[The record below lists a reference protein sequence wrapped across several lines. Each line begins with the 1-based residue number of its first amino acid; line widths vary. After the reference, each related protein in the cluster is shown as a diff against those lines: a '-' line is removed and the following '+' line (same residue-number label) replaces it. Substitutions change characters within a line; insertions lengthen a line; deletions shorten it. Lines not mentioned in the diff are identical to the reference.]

1 MLETS
6 REKFVS
12 QIIAF
17 GTFFTVIFVLVSQV
31 SDPVN
36 VTKQTSLA
44 LFAFAAAGVVLFQGA
59 GRLWADSRVPLIAG
73 LSFQLFALSAV
84 LHSKSPLSQ
93 NIYGV
98 YGRNTGF
105 LTYLSLTL
113 IFFAALYLRKERN
126 FARIIYALLLAG
138 MVNVIYCLWVVLFGD
153 FVGWSNPYKNILGTF
168 GNPNFIGSFLGI
180 FISILATNLFKPG
193 LSKIHRASG
202 ILIILI
208 ALVEV
213 KASHAVQGVVVTM
226 GGLSI
231 LGFYLIRDKFKS
243 QLIPSLYT
251 ALVAFFGFV
260 ALMGALQIGPL
271 TKIVY
276 KTSVS
281 LRGEYWQA
289 GWNMGQQFP
298 FTGVGMDAYG
308 DWYRRMRDSNALI
321 FPGPNTVTNAAHNV
335 LMDLFAYGG
344 WPLLLSYVF
353 LLLLSIIAIVK
364 VTLRQ
369 RKFDVTFVSLTVGW
383 ICYQVQS
390 IISINQVGLAIC
402 GWILGGCLIA
412 YEISTREN
420 INVSIKN
427 SKNILTRKSKQN
439 SVQFF
444 FSPQIVAVQAGLL
457 GLLLAVPPLNADL
470 KWKSAAS
477 AGNLPGI
484 EKVLQPSYLMPYDSN
499 RNSTIVLSLEQS
511 KLYDQAVKYA
521 RFNVEYN
528 PESFDAWRTL
538 YSLSLTTPEEK
549 IKAKAQLIRLDPL
562 NPEIKLLP

>member
-1 MLETS
+1 MLETNK
-6 REKFVS
+6 EKFVS
-12 QIIAF
+12 QIIAI
-17 GTFFTVIFVLVSQV
+17 GVFFTVIFVLVSQV

-44 LFAFAAAGVVLFQGA
+44 FFAFAAAGVVLFQGM
-59 GRLWADSRVPLIAG
+59 GRLWADARTALFAG
-73 LSFQLFALSAV
+73 IFFQLFALWAV
-84 LHSKSPLSQ
+84 LNSESPLAQ
-93 NIYGV
+93 NIYGT

-113 IFFAALYLRKERN
+113 IFFAALYLRQEKN
-126 FARIIYALLLAG
+126 FTRIIYALLLAG

-153 FVGWSNPYKNILGTF
+153 FVGWNNPYKNILGTF

-180 FISILATNLFKPG
+180 FISVLATTLFRPG
-193 LSKIHRASG
+193 LSKIYRAAG
-202 ILIILI
+202 VIIILI

-213 KASHAVQGVVVTM
+213 KESHAVQGVVVTM

-243 QLIPSLYT
+243 NVITLFYT

-271 TKIVY
+271 AKIVY

-289 GWNMGQQFP
+289 GWNMGQNFP

-321 FPGPNTVTNAAHNV
+321 VPGPNTVTNAAHNV

-353 LLLLSIIAIVK
+353 LLLLSIIAIFK

-369 RKFDVTFVSLTVGW
+369 RKFDVTFVSLTIGW
-383 ICYQVQS
+383 VCYQVQS

-420 INVSIKN
+420 VTAPIEN
-427 SKNILTRKSKQN
+427 SKNKSKRKSKQN
-439 SVQFF
+439 SLQFF
-444 FSPQIVAVQAGLL
+444 FSPQLVAVQAGLL
-457 GLLLAVPPLNADL
+457 GLLLAIPPLNADL
-470 KWKSAAS
+470 KWKAAAN
-477 AGNLPGI
+477 AGSLPDI

-521 RFNVEYN
+521 RYNVEYN

-538 YSLSLTTPEEK
+538 YSLSLTTPEER

>member
-1 MLETS
+1 MLETNK
-6 REKFVS
+6 EKFVS
-12 QIIAF
+12 QLIAV
-17 GTFFTVIFVLVSQV
+17 GVFFTVIFVLVSQV

-44 LFAFAAAGVVLFQGA
+44 FFAFAAAGVVLFQGM
-59 GRLWADSRVPLIAG
+59 GRLWADARTALFAG
-73 LSFQLFALSAV
+73 IFFQLFALWAV
-84 LHSKSPLSQ
+84 LNSESPLAQ
-93 NIYGV
+93 NIYGT

-113 IFFAALYLRKERN
+113 IFFAALYLRQEKN
-126 FARIIYALLLAG
+126 FTRIIYALLLAG

-153 FVGWSNPYKNILGTF
+153 FVGWNNPYKNILGTF

-180 FISILATNLFKPG
+180 FISVLATTLFRPG
-193 LSKIHRASG
+193 LSKIYRASG
-202 ILIILI
+202 IIIILI

-231 LGFYLIRDKFKS
+231 LGFYLIREKFKS
-243 QLIPSLYT
+243 NVVTLFYT

-271 TKIVY
+271 AKIVY

-289 GWNMGQQFP
+289 GWNMGQSFP

-321 FPGPNTVTNAAHNV
+321 VPGPNTVTNAAHNV

-353 LLLLSIIAIVK
+353 LLILSIIAIFK

-369 RKFDVTFVSLTVGW
+369 RKFDVTFVSLTIGW
-383 ICYQVQS
+383 VCYQVQS

-420 INVSIKN
+420 TNAPVEN
-427 SKNILTRKSKQN
+427 SKSKSKRNSKQN
-439 SVQFF
+439 SLQFF
-444 FSPQIVAVQAGLL
+444 FSPQLVAVQAGLL
-457 GLLLAVPPLNADL
+457 GLLLAIPPLNADL
-470 KWKSAAS
+470 KWKAAAN
-477 AGNLPGI
+477 AGSLPGI
-484 EKVLQPSYLMPYDSN
+484 EKVLQPSYLMPHDSH

-521 RFNVEYN
+521 RYNVEYN

-538 YSLSLTTPEEK
+538 YSLSLTTPEER